1 MKSLITKEDDSID
14 LSQYQNDPE
23 LIPIV
28 NAARCEYERIEK
40 AFPGL
45 TKEAFFGAFLVGY
58 VKGINAGIKAFESL
72 NTKKE

>member
-1 MKSLITKEDDSID
+1 MANIEKVPQNID

-28 NAARCEYERIEK
+28 NAARDEYEKIER

-58 VKGINAGIKAFESL
+58 VKGINAGIAAVKSI
-72 NTKKE
+72 NTKLK